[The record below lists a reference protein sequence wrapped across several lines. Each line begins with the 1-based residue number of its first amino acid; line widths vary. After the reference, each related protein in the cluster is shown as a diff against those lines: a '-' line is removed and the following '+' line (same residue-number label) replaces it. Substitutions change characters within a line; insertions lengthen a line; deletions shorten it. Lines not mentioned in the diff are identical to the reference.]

1 MYIHNGFIV
10 EGIAQLLLV
19 LKTFADLN
27 EVFRITYGKSQ
38 NEGWFF
44 LTFLWGY
51 IYPLP
56 NFFRPEGRDA
66 LLPKSQ

>member
-19 LKTFADLN
+19 LKTFADLH

-38 NEGWFF
+38 NEG
-44 LTFLWGY
+44 
-51 IYPLP
+51 
-56 NFFRPEGRDA
+56 
-66 LLPKSQ
+66 